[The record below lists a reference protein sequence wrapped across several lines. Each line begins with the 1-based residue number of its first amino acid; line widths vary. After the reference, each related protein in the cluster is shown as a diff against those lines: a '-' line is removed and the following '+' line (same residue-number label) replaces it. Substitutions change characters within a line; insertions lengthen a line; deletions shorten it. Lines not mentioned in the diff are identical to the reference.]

1 MCQRWGRLIFN
12 PPRRINP
19 RALWTA
25 HMPKRHIAKR
35 PSCARGWRHGGVLK
49 RTLVREVQVNW
60 WVTSWERERKRGG
73 THTHAQRLPFPEADQ
88 SLNEVGGSLDAGSLS
103 AADVEMLAAVQMTPD
118 RASRRHAQWITPA
131 LGSRHTGRQT
141 RVHRPA
147 SGTFTLGELN
157 NNNKKNPGEIGRTA
171 LFMNEPPLISRWVV
185 HPFSVSTACSAA
197 QPCAG

>member
-1 MCQRWGRLIFN
+1 MCPRRRSLIFN

-25 HMPKRHIAKR
+25 HMPKRQIAKR
-35 PSCARGWRHGGVLK
+35 PSCARGWRHVGVLK

-60 WVTSWERERKRGG
+60 WVTSWGG
-73 THTHAQRLPFPEADQ
+73 GGAHTHAQRLPVPEADQ

-131 LGSRHTGRQT
+131 LGSRHNGRQA
-141 RVHRPA
+141 RVHRPG
-147 SGTFTLGELN
+147 SRTFTLGEL
-157 NNNKKNPGEIGRTA
+157 KKKKKIPAKSAEPRCLWMSFLLFQGE
-171 LFMNEPPLISRWVV
+171 
-185 HPFSVSTACSAA
+185 
-197 QPCAG
+197 